1 MKRFVLMCVCLA
13 IGVAAARAD
22 SSPEQLRKARNVFD
36 EIMRTPDKSIPSN
49 LMSKAVCVGIVPSE
63 LKFAIGIG
71 GNYGRGVLVCRK
83 HGDGPWG
90 DPSMFTLGGGSFGFQ
105 LGGKATDVVFIVMN
119 EDGARKL
126 VRDDVKLGADISAA
140 AGPVGR
146 EGAAAT
152 DAEMHAEILSY
163 SRSRGL
169 FAGVSLSGAVLHQDN
184 DDNAKLYGRKVTAK
198 DILFGG
204 TTVTRPSSA
213 RELDEVLTRYSPRG
227 GQPFRHQA

>member
-1 MKRFVLMCVCLA
+1 MRRFVLIGFCLA
-13 IGVAAARAD
+13 LGVAAARAD
-22 SSPEQLRKARNVFD
+22 TVPEQLRKARNVFD
-36 EIMRTPDKSIPSN
+36 EIMRTPDKGIPN
-49 LMSKAVCVGIVPSE
+49 DLMSKAVCVGIVPSE
-63 LKFAIGIG
+63 LKFAIGVG
-71 GNYGRGVLVCRK
+71 GTYGRGVLVCRK
-83 HGDGPWG
+83 HGNGPWG

-105 LGGKATDVVFIVMN
+105 LGGQATDVVFIVMN

-169 FAGVSLSGAVLHQDN
+169 FAGVSLSGAVLHQDK
-184 DDNAKLYGRKVTAK
+184 DDNAKLYGSRVSAS
-198 DILFGG
+198 DILFGRAA
-204 TTVTRPSSA
+204 VTRPASA
-213 RELDEVLTRYSPRG
+213 QQLDETLTRYSPRG